1 MGNHLDETILQE
13 IQDSKLNVLLDDL
26 KNQIIN
32 HKSNLAWK
40 FLVKLNGIGFLRQI
54 FKRLYINLF
63 ELYSIEKKWAF
74 NNEEGTRPI
83 PSLSPLPEQIRA

>member
-1 MGNHLDETILQE
+1 
-13 IQDSKLNVLLDDL
+13 
-26 KNQIIN
+26 
-32 HKSNLAWK
+32 
-40 FLVKLNGIGFLRQI
+40 VKLNGIGFLRQI